1 MWAIMHLRM
10 RTHACL
16 HARTVSLNLHISYN
30 ADIYCIFFSNITCD
44 TVSLICVG
52 VLNVKA
58 NLADCVTAKKNSRKL
73 VTMYLYF
80 TGDDG
85 HIINSMKAVMMH
97 IALIGSFDV
106 MVRFGFEKVKN
117 AVRALISLRPSDAYI
132 RQWTNHHWFRQWLI
146 AGSAPS
152 HYLNQCWNIV
162 NWTNRNKLQWSGNR
176 NSYIFIQEN
185 TLENIFWKMAA
196 ILSRSQCVKTCLFF

>member
-1 MWAIMHLRM
+1 M

-16 HARTVSLNLHISYN
+16 HARTVSLNLPSSYN
-30 ADIYCIFFSNITCD
+30 VDIYHIFFNDITYD
-44 TVSLICVG
+44 TVFFIGVG
-52 VLNVKA
+52 VLNV
-58 NLADCVTAKKNSRKL
+58 NADKNKPISRKL

-80 TGDDG
+80 MGDDG

-106 MVRFGFEKVKN
+106 MMRFGFEKVKN

-162 NWTNRNKLQWSGNR
+162 NWTNRNKLQWSRNR
-176 NSYIFIQEN
+176 NTYIFIQEN

-196 ILSRSQCVKTCLFF
+196 ILSRSQCVKTCLF